1 MSFDA
6 RCSTACLLVD
16 KRRVLHERFLPVV
29 AASECRQT
37 IDRDTER
44 EALPLLVVILISA
57 QCVPNVNLNP
67 REPEMEARDDELH
80 VADDFLNQS
89 RCERVVFVRRHCT
102 RTAIRKCARS
112 CKPASLNSSRACSR
126 AFLCSIAA
134 CLKACGQLSAL
145 RDRETHRSF
154 CLSTAND
161 VRGPAT
167 TTTLFSSMRTGSL
180 AMRAQFAVT

>member
-1 MSFDA
+1 MQTDHRSRHRARSPASA
-6 RCSTACLLVD
+6 RCDPHICAAHGVQTSILL
-16 KRRVLHERFLPVV
+16 
-29 AASECRQT
+29 S
-37 IDRDTER
+37 
-44 EALPLLVVILISA
+44 
-57 QCVPNVNLNP
+57 
-67 REPEMEARDDELH
+67 EPEMEARDDELH